1 MCFQLIVCANVIVI
15 SIMPDS
21 CQQLVSG
28 NLEAEPKRGHVNWTL
43 FFRINILEAQMFYR
57 LRMLFILTQCHC
69 FW

>member
-1 MCFQLIVCANVIVI
+1 MCFTLIVCANVIVA

-21 CQQLVSG
+21 CQQPISE
-28 NLEAEPKRGHVNWTL
+28 NLEAVPKRGHVNWTL

-57 LRMLFILTQCHC
+57 LQMLFILTQSHC